1 MSLEQLRFDDLLD
14 RLAAKTPAPG
24 GGAAAPLS
32 ASIGVALTRMV
43 IAYSIGKKSLA
54 AHREQLTA
62 ADRRLAVAVDL
73 LVRLADED
81 SAAYSAMNELLR
93 LPEDDQRRAEELPS
107 VASAAVNVPMSVIA
121 TCSDVLRL
129 LRSLTAISNP
139 QLLSDLAIG
148 AVLVEAAARAS
159 RWNVV
164 ANAAFIQPPE
174 RRAGILDEADDMLAS
189 ARSLVEAIE
198 RECRPAS

>member
-1 MSLEQLRFDDLLD
+1 MSLGQLRFGDLLD
-14 RLAAKTPAPG
+14 RFAAKTPAPG
-24 GGAAAPLS
+24 GGAAAPLA
-32 ASIGVALTRMV
+32 ASIGVALSRMV
-43 IAYSIGKKSLA
+43 LAYSIGKKSLA
-54 AHREQLTA
+54 AHRDELMA
-62 ADRRLAVAVDL
+62 ADRRLAIAADL

-81 SAAYSAMNELLR
+81 SAVYGAMNELLR
-93 LPEDDQRRAEELPS
+93 LPEDDQRRVDDLPS

-159 RWNVV
+159 RWNVA
-164 ANAAFIQPPE
+164 ANAAFIQPTE
-174 RRAGILDEADDMLAS
+174 RRAGILEEADDMLAS
-189 ARSLVEAIE
+189 ARSLVETIE
-198 RECRPAS
+198 HECRPAS